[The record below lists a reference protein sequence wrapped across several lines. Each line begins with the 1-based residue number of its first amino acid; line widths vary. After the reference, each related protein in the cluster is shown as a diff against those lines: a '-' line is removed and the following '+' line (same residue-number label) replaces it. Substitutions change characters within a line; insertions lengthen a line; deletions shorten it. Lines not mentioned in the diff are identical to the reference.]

1 MHVVIKYISIRCP
14 AQTKSQVKSSC
25 ALWVVSCETDLHSK
39 TPAGGA
45 GQLES
50 GTHKYLTR
58 GKSERR
64 VGTHARDTRGP
75 TLIKLVTHRKRIAV
89 VHVTGMVLT
98 RVNPFFEKLGRRTS
112 YMCTERRLWEIH
124 FRKSSTSQA
133 VDCLAR
139 TMCDDLAFRV
149 RKKRVHTYSVQYRY
163 HRRQGRVRWGRPLLS
178 RPRGAVDSGPAAVL
192 AAVVC

>member
-1 MHVVIKYISIRCP
+1 MRAVG
-14 AQTKSQVKSSC
+14 
-25 ALWVVSCETDLHSK
+25 CETDLHSK
-39 TPAGGA
+39 TPGRGEPAA

-139 TMCDDLAFRV
+139 TMIDV
-149 RKKRVHTYSVQYRY
+149 RRLGFSCEKKTGSHILYSTGITG
-163 HRRQGRVRWGRPLLS
+163 GRVGFAGGGLF
-178 RPRGAVDSGPAAVL
+178 
-192 AAVVC
+192 

>member
-1 MHVVIKYISIRCP
+1 MRAVG
-14 AQTKSQVKSSC
+14 
-25 ALWVVSCETDLHSK
+25 CETDLHSK

-112 YMCTERRLWEIH
+112 YMCTERRRWEIH
-124 FRKSSTSQA
+124 VRKSSTSQA

-139 TMCDDLAFRV
+139 TMCDDLAFRE
-149 RKKRVHTYSVQYRY
+149 KKTGSHILHSTGID
-163 HRRQGRVRWGRPLLS
+163 RRQGRVRWGRPLLS

>member
-1 MHVVIKYISIRCP
+1 MPRPNEKS
-14 AQTKSQVKSSC
+14 SQVFLC
-25 ALWVVSCETDLHSK
+25 AVGCETDLHSK

-89 VHVTGMVLT
+89 VWSCLLT
-98 RVNPFFEKLGRRTS
+98 RVNPFFLT
-112 YMCTERRLWEIH
+112 
-124 FRKSSTSQA
+124 KSLVVAHPTCVRSG
-133 VDCLAR
+133 VDGKFMFENLAR
-139 TMCDDLAFRV
+139 AKLWTASLARCATTWLFV
-149 RKKRVHTYSVQYRY
+149 RKKRVHTYCDTGSHIQYRY

>member
-1 MHVVIKYISIRCP
+1 M
-14 AQTKSQVKSSC
+14 
-25 ALWVVSCETDLHSK
+25 
-39 TPAGGA
+39 
-45 GQLES
+45 
-50 GTHKYLTR
+50 
-58 GKSERR
+58 
-64 VGTHARDTRGP
+64 
-75 TLIKLVTHRKRIAV
+75 

-149 RKKRVHTYSVQYRY
+149 RKKRVHTYCTVPVSQEAGSGSLGAASSESAAGSGRLWACGCSCGCCVLSWSRFRPSRGRAGVSLGLDACEVRLCPPCVRVCACVSRVCPGSPRCLFTGNVQRD
-163 HRRQGRVRWGRPLLS
+163 RVKPVKPYFHS
-178 RPRGAVDSGPAAVL
+178 SGTN
-192 AAVVC
+192 

>member
-89 VHVTGMVLT
+89 VWSCLLT
-98 RVNPFFEKLGRRTS
+98 RVNPFFLTKSLVVTSYMCTS
-112 YMCTERRLWEIH
+112 YMCTERRRWEIH
-124 FRKSSTSQA
+124 VRKSSTSQA

-139 TMCDDLAFRV
+139 TMCDDLAFRE
-149 RKKRVHTYSVQYRY
+149 KKTGSHI
-163 HRRQGRVRWGRPLLS
+163 L
-178 RPRGAVDSGPAAVL
+178 
-192 AAVVC
+192 